1 MSDNTGGRLPSNSSS
16 KKRPSIEIK
25 QVLESVKSYKIN
37 RYIHILQEMSL
48 HTTGECEHVSQHYA
62 NDAKLSNCFL

>member
-37 RYIHILQEMSL
+37 RYIHILQEI
-48 HTTGECEHVSQHYA
+48 GELDEIR
-62 NDAKLSNCFL
+62 LF